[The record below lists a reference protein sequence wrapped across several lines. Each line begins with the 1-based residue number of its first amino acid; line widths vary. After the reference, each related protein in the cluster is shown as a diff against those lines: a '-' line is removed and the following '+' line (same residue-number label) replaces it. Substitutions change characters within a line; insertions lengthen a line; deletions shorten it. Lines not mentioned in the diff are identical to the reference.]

1 MGEPGMQIRKVLL
14 AEDEEDI
21 QKVAQISLQFRGGWE
36 VSLATD
42 GEECLAK
49 AASDRPDL
57 ILLDC
62 MMPRL
67 DGYETC
73 RRLKADPSL
82 RDIPVIFLTAK
93 SQDAEVR
100 KGLALGAVGYLIKPF
115 NPMSL
120 AAEIREILESDQAA
134 SSEQRNPE

>member
-1 MGEPGMQIRKVLL
+1 MEVRKVLL

-21 QKVAQISLQFRGGWE
+21 QKVAKMSLQFRGGWE
-36 VSLATD
+36 VSLATN

-49 AASDRPDL
+49 AASELPDL

-62 MMPRL
+62 MMPKL

-73 RRLKADPSL
+73 RRLKQDPVL
-82 RDIPVIFLTAK
+82 RRIPVIFLTAK
-93 SQDAEVR
+93 AQEAEVR
-100 KGLALGAVGYLIKPF
+100 KGLALGAVGYLVKPF

-120 AAEIREILESDQAA
+120 VAEIQQILMDQ
-134 SSEQRNPE
+134 EQAK

>member
-1 MGEPGMQIRKVLL
+1 MEIRKVLL

-21 QKVAQISLQFRGGWE
+21 RKVAQISLQFRSGWK
-36 VSLATD
+36 VSLASN

-49 AASDRPDL
+49 AAEDPPDL

-62 MMPRL
+62 MMPKL

-73 RRLKADPSL
+73 RRLKLDPSL
-82 RDIPVIFLTAK
+82 QHIPVIFLTAK
-93 SQDAEVR
+93 AQETEVK
-100 KGLALGAVGYLIKPF
+100 KGLSLGAVGYLIKPF

-120 AAEIREILESDQAA
+120 AAEISQILEGH
-134 SSEQRNPE
+134 ERN

>member
-1 MGEPGMQIRKVLL
+1 MEIRKILL

-21 QKVAQISLQFRGGWE
+21 RKVAQISLQFRGGWT
-36 VSLATD
+36 VTLAVD

-49 AASDRPDL
+49 AAQDRPDL

-62 MMPRL
+62 MMPKM

-82 RDIPVIFLTAK
+82 KEIPVIFLTAR
-93 SQDAEVR
+93 SQESEVR

-120 AAEIREILESDQAA
+120 AAEIREILGTDAV
-134 SSEQRNPE
+134 SSAEEHRP

>member
-1 MGEPGMQIRKVLL
+1 MEIHKVLL

-21 QKVAQISLQFRGGWE
+21 RKVAQMSLQFRSGWK
-36 VSLATD
+36 VTLASN

-49 AASDRPDL
+49 AAEDPPDL

-62 MMPRL
+62 MMPKL

-73 RRLKADPSL
+73 RRLKLDPSL
-82 RDIPVIFLTAK
+82 QHIPVIFLTAK
-93 SQDAEVR
+93 AQETEVK
-100 KGLALGAVGYLIKPF
+100 KGLSLGAVGYLIKPF

-120 AAEIREILESDQAA
+120 AAEISQILEGRD
-134 SSEQRNPE
+134 ERN

>member
-1 MGEPGMQIRKVLL
+1 MEIRKALL
-14 AEDEEDI
+14 VEDEQDI
-21 QKVAQISLQFRGGWE
+21 RKVAQISLQFRSGWT
-36 VSLATD
+36 VIVANDGIDGLAM
-42 GEECLAK
+42 
-49 AASDRPDL
+49 AAAEKPDL

-73 RRLKADPSL
+73 QKLKLDPNL

-93 SQDAEVR
+93 SQESEIR
-100 KGLALGAVGYLIKPF
+100 KGLQPGAIGYLVKPF

-120 AAEIREILESDQAA
+120 ADEIKKLLESAKTA
-134 SSEQRNPE
+134 

>member
-1 MGEPGMQIRKVLL
+1 MEIHKVLL

-21 QKVAQISLQFRGGWE
+21 RKVAQISLQFRGGWE
-36 VSLATD
+36 VVLATN

-49 AASDRPDL
+49 AASDPPDL

-62 MMPRL
+62 MMPKL

-73 RRLKADPSL
+73 RRLKEDPSL
-82 RDIPVIFLTAK
+82 RHIPVIFLTAK
-93 SQDAEVR
+93 AQEIEVK
-100 KGLALGAVGYLIKPF
+100 KGLSLGAVGYLIKPF

-120 AAEIREILESDQAA
+120 AAEIKQILE
-134 SSEQRNPE
+134 EQDERA

>member
-1 MGEPGMQIRKVLL
+1 MEIRKILL

-21 QKVAQISLQFRGGWE
+21 RKVAQISLQFRGGW
-36 VSLATD
+36 VVTLATD
-42 GEECLAK
+42 GEECLLK
-49 AASDRPDL
+49 AAQERPDL

-62 MMPRL
+62 MMPKL

-73 RRLKADPSL
+73 RRLKQDPAL
-82 RDIPVIFLTAK
+82 REIPVIFLTAK
-93 SQDAEVR
+93 SQESEVR

-134 SSEQRNPE
+134 SSEHDDA

>member
-1 MGEPGMQIRKVLL
+1 MEIHKILL

-36 VSLATD
+36 VALASN

-62 MMPRL
+62 MMPKL

-73 RRLKADPSL
+73 RRLKQDPAL

-93 SQDAEVR
+93 AQESEVR
-100 KGLALGAVGYLIKPF
+100 RGLSLGAVGYLIKPF

-120 AAEIREILESDQAA
+120 AAEIKQIL
-134 SSEQRNPE
+134 SEQEDSK

>member
-1 MGEPGMQIRKVLL
+1 MEIRKILL

-21 QKVAQISLQFRGGWE
+21 RKVAQISLQFRGGWA
-36 VSLATD
+36 VILATD
-42 GEECLAK
+42 GEECLKK
-49 AASDRPDL
+49 AAQERPDL

-62 MMPRL
+62 MMPKL

-73 RRLKADPSL
+73 RRLKQDPAL
-82 RDIPVIFLTAK
+82 REIPVIFLTAK
-93 SQDAEVR
+93 SQEAEVR

-134 SSEQRNPE
+134 SSEHRDS

>member
-1 MGEPGMQIRKVLL
+1 MPILRVLL
-14 AEDEEDI
+14 AEDEQDI
-21 QKVAQISLQFRGGWE
+21 QKVAQISLQYRGGWE
-36 VSLATD
+36 VSLASD

-49 AASDRPDL
+49 AAADPPDV

-73 RRLKADPSL
+73 RRLKQDPQL
-82 RDIPVIFLTAK
+82 RNIPVIFLTAK
-93 SQDAEVR
+93 AQEAEVR
-100 KGLALGAVGYLIKPF
+100 KGLSLGAVGYLIKPF

-120 AAEIREILESDQAA
+120 AAEIQEILDSRAA
-134 SSEQRNPE
+134 PSPQGNHPKK

>member
-1 MGEPGMQIRKVLL
+1 MAIHKVLL

-21 QKVAQISLQFRGGWE
+21 RKVAQISLQFRGGWE
-36 VSLATD
+36 VVLASN

-49 AASDRPDL
+49 AASDQPDV

-62 MMPRL
+62 MMPKL

-73 RRLKADPSL
+73 RRLKQDPSL
-82 RDIPVIFLTAK
+82 RHIPVIFLTAK
-93 SQDAEVR
+93 AQEVEVKR
-100 KGLALGAVGYLIKPF
+100 GLALGAVGYLIKPF

-120 AAEIREILESDQAA
+120 AAEISQILEGPD
-134 SSEQRNPE
+134 ERDE

>member
-1 MGEPGMQIRKVLL
+1 MEIHKVLL

-21 QKVAQISLQFRGGWE
+21 RKVAQMSLQFRSGWK
-36 VSLATD
+36 VALASN

-49 AASDRPDL
+49 ATEDPPDL

-62 MMPRL
+62 MMPKL

-73 RRLKADPSL
+73 RRLKASPAL
-82 RDIPVIFLTAK
+82 REIPVIFLTAK
-93 SQDAEVR
+93 SQESEMR
-100 KGLALGAVGYLIKPF
+100 KGLELGAAGYLIKPF

-120 AAEIREILESDQAA
+120 AAEIRKILESDDAA
-134 SSEQRNPE
+134 EPNNS

>member
-1 MGEPGMQIRKVLL
+1 MEIQKVLL

-21 QKVAQISLQFRGGWE
+21 RKVAQMSLQFRSGWK
-36 VSLATD
+36 VTLASN

-49 AASDRPDL
+49 AAEDPPDL

-62 MMPRL
+62 MMPKL

-73 RRLKADPSL
+73 RRLKLDPSL
-82 RDIPVIFLTAK
+82 RHIPVIFLTAK
-93 SQDAEVR
+93 AQETEVK
-100 KGLALGAVGYLIKPF
+100 KGLSLGAVGYLIKPF

-120 AAEIREILESDQAA
+120 ATEISQILEKYD
-134 SSEQRNPE
+134 ERN

>member
-1 MGEPGMQIRKVLL
+1 MEIRKVLL

-21 QKVAQISLQFRGGWE
+21 RKVAQISLEFRGGWE
-36 VSLATD
+36 VVLATN

-49 AASDRPDL
+49 AASDPPDL

-62 MMPRL
+62 MMPKL

-73 RRLKADPSL
+73 RRLKQDPSL
-82 RDIPVIFLTAK
+82 RHIPVIFLTAK
-93 SQDAEVR
+93 AQEGEVK
-100 KGLALGAVGYLIKPF
+100 KGLSLGAVGYLIKPF

-120 AAEIREILESDQAA
+120 AAEISQILEGQD
-134 SSEQRNPE
+134 ERNQ

>member
-1 MGEPGMQIRKVLL
+1 VKTVAIHKVLL

-21 QKVAQISLQFRGGWE
+21 RKVAQISLQFRGGWE
-36 VSLATD
+36 VVLASN

-49 AASDRPDL
+49 AASDPPDL

-62 MMPRL
+62 MMPKL

-73 RRLKADPSL
+73 RRLKQDPSL
-82 RDIPVIFLTAK
+82 RHIPVIFLTAK
-93 SQDAEVR
+93 AQEVEVKR
-100 KGLALGAVGYLIKPF
+100 GLSLGAVGYLIKPF

-120 AAEIREILESDQAA
+120 AAEISQILESQDEA
-134 SSEQRNPE
+134 SQ

>member
-1 MGEPGMQIRKVLL
+1 MEIHKVLL

-21 QKVAQISLQFRGGWE
+21 RKVAQISLQFRAGWE
-36 VSLATD
+36 VVLATN

-49 AASDRPDL
+49 AASDPPDL

-62 MMPRL
+62 MMPKL

-73 RRLKADPSL
+73 RRLKEDPSL
-82 RDIPVIFLTAK
+82 RHIPVIFLTAK
-93 SQDAEVR
+93 AQEIEVK
-100 KGLALGAVGYLIKPF
+100 KGLSLGAVGYLIKPF

-120 AAEIREILESDQAA
+120 AAEIKQILE
-134 SSEQRNPE
+134 EQDERA

>member
-1 MGEPGMQIRKVLL
+1 MAIRKVLL

-21 QKVAQISLQFRGGWE
+21 RKVAQISLQFRGGWE
-36 VSLATD
+36 VTLANN

-49 AASDRPDL
+49 AASDPPDV

-62 MMPRL
+62 MMPKL

-73 RRLKADPSL
+73 RRLKQDPTL
-82 RDIPVIFLTAK
+82 RHIPVIFLTAK
-93 SQDAEVR
+93 AQETEVKR
-100 KGLALGAVGYLIKPF
+100 GLSLGAVGYLIKPF

-120 AAEIREILESDQAA
+120 AAEISQILEGQD
-134 SSEQRNPE
+134 EGN

>member
-1 MGEPGMQIRKVLL
+1 M
-14 AEDEEDI
+14 
-21 QKVAQISLQFRGGWE
+21 SLQFRSGWK
-36 VSLATD
+36 VTLASN
-42 GEECLAK
+42 GEECLAR
-49 AASDRPDL
+49 AAEDPPDL

-62 MMPRL
+62 MMPKL

-73 RRLKADPSL
+73 RRLKLDPSL

-93 SQDAEVR
+93 AQETEVK

-120 AAEIREILESDQAA
+120 AAEISQILEGH
-134 SSEQRNPE
+134 PERH

>member
-1 MGEPGMQIRKVLL
+1 MEIRKVLL

-21 QKVAQISLQFRGGWE
+21 RKVAQISLQFRGGWE
-36 VSLATD
+36 VVLATN

-49 AASDRPDL
+49 AASDHPDV

-62 MMPRL
+62 MMPKL

-73 RRLKADPSL
+73 RRLKQDPSL
-82 RDIPVIFLTAK
+82 RHIPVIFLTAK
-93 SQDAEVR
+93 AQEVEVE
-100 KGLALGAVGYLIKPF
+100 KGLSLGAIGYLIKPF

-120 AAEIREILESDQAA
+120 AAEIAQILQSQEGK
-134 SSEQRNPE
+134 P

>member
-1 MGEPGMQIRKVLL
+1 MEIRKVLL
-14 AEDEEDI
+14 VEDEQDI
-21 QKVAQISLQFRGGWE
+21 RKVAQISLQFRGGWT
-36 VSLATD
+36 VIVANDGIDGLAM
-42 GEECLAK
+42 
-49 AASDRPDL
+49 AAAEKPDL

-73 RRLKADPSL
+73 QQLKLDPNL

-93 SQDAEVR
+93 SQESEIR
-100 KGLALGAVGYLIKPF
+100 KGLQMGAIGYLIKPF

-120 AAEIREILESDQAA
+120 ADEIKKLLESAKTA
-134 SSEQRNPE
+134 

>member
-1 MGEPGMQIRKVLL
+1 MEIRKVLL

-21 QKVAQISLQFRGGWE
+21 RKVAQISLQFRGGWE
-36 VSLATD
+36 VSLAVD
-42 GEECLAK
+42 GEDCLAK
-49 AASDRPDL
+49 AKQDPPDL

-73 RRLKADPSL
+73 RRLKLDPAL
-82 RDIPVIFLTAK
+82 RGIPVIFLTAK
-93 SQDAEVR
+93 SQEFEIR
-100 KGLALGAVGYLIKPF
+100 KGLSLGAVGYLVKPF

-120 AAEIREILESDQAA
+120 AAEIRGILETTQAESA
-134 SSEQRNPE
+134 REDNARA

>member
-1 MGEPGMQIRKVLL
+1 MEIHKVLL

-21 QKVAQISLQFRGGWE
+21 QKVAQISLQFRAGWE
-36 VSLATD
+36 VVLATN

-62 MMPRL
+62 MMPKL

-73 RRLKADPSL
+73 RRLKQDPSL

-93 SQDAEVR
+93 AQETEVK
-100 KGLALGAVGYLIKPF
+100 KGLSLGAVGYLIKPF

-120 AAEIREILESDQAA
+120 AAEIKQILEEHD
-134 SSEQRNPE
+134 ERT

>member
-1 MGEPGMQIRKVLL
+1 MEIRKVLL

-21 QKVAQISLQFRGGWE
+21 RKVAQMSLQFRSGWK
-36 VSLATD
+36 VALASN

-49 AASDRPDL
+49 AAADPPDL

-62 MMPRL
+62 MMPKL

-73 RRLKADPSL
+73 RRLKQDPSL
-82 RDIPVIFLTAK
+82 RHIPVIFLTAK
-93 SQDAEVR
+93 AQETEVK
-100 KGLALGAVGYLIKPF
+100 KGLSLGAVGYLIKPF

-120 AAEIREILESDQAA
+120 ASEISQILEGQD
-134 SSEQRNPE
+134 ERH

>member
-1 MGEPGMQIRKVLL
+1 MEIRKILL

-21 QKVAQISLQFRGGWE
+21 RKVAQISLQFRGGWE
-36 VSLATD
+36 VALASD

-49 AASDRPDL
+49 AAQDRPDL

-62 MMPRL
+62 MMPKL

-73 RRLKADPSL
+73 RRLKQDPAL
-82 RDIPVIFLTAK
+82 REIPVIFLTAR
-93 SQDAEVR
+93 SQESEVR

-134 SSEQRNPE
+134 SSEAHNS

>member
-1 MGEPGMQIRKVLL
+1 MEIHKVLL

-21 QKVAQISLQFRGGWE
+21 RKVAQMSLQFRSGWK
-36 VSLATD
+36 VTLASN

-49 AASDRPDL
+49 ATEDPPDL

-62 MMPRL
+62 MMPKL

-73 RRLKADPSL
+73 RRLKLDPTL
-82 RDIPVIFLTAK
+82 RHIPVIFLTAK
-93 SQDAEVR
+93 AQETEVK
-100 KGLALGAVGYLIKPF
+100 KGLSLGAVGYLIKPF

-120 AAEIREILESDQAA
+120 AAEISQILEGHG
-134 SSEQRNPE
+134 ERN

>member
-1 MGEPGMQIRKVLL
+1 MEIRKILL

-21 QKVAQISLQFRGGWE
+21 RKVAQISLQFRGGWI
-36 VSLATD
+36 VTLAID
-42 GEECLAK
+42 GEECLEK
-49 AASDRPDL
+49 AAQDRPDL

-62 MMPRL
+62 MMPKM

-73 RRLKADPSL
+73 RRLKQDPSL
-82 RDIPVIFLTAK
+82 REIPVIFLTAR
-93 SQDAEVR
+93 SQESEVR

-120 AAEIREILESDQAA
+120 AAEIREILGRDSPSPTDHHQ
-134 SSEQRNPE
+134 S